1 MPQHSICLTNDC
13 FMCKFLPTLPQKRC
27 AELNRRDVDEKAEHL
42 RLLSWLTGLITSFTM
57 TSPIEFNV
65 DPHVIAIVCCSTLLF
80 LTDLKYK
87 WSHGL
92 MCLSSFEKQCLLLD
106 CIMTCLMCNFW
117 IGTFAWKIG
126 YVCSSPDWPP
136 TQFALLLWQVLNPSP
151 ALPFSELERK
161 PLWDWYTLSSWKKV
175 EFLWTRN
182 GQVCECYAPLFCL
195 LELVDL
201 HVAMG
206 YGSSSCD
213 DCYGLYLLSWDG
225 NGSLHSWQQPQWCA
239 CFFWAVF

>member
-1 MPQHSICLTNDC
+1 MR
-13 FMCKFLPTLPQKRC
+13 KFLSTPPQKRC

-65 DPHVIAIVCCSTLLF
+65 DPNVIAIVCFSTLLF
-80 LTDLKYK
+80 PTDLKYK

-106 CIMTCLMCNFW
+106 CIMTGLMCNFW
-117 IGTFAWKIG
+117 IGTFAWEIG
-126 YVCSSPDWPP
+126 YVCCSPDWPP

-151 ALPFSELERK
+151 ALFFSELERK
-161 PLWDWYTLSSWKKV
+161 ALWDWYMLSSWKKV
-175 EFLWTRN
+175 EFLWTQN
-182 GQVCECYAPLFCL
+182 GQVCGCYAPLFCL

-201 HVAMG
+201 HVTMG